1 MVAFSR
7 PGIWNAIVARVAAS
21 RWLAPVA
28 TVVLAVLGTVLITIG
43 QDLDTK
49 ADWWWVIG
57 GSLVAL
63 LGGGIQLLREIG
75 TVEAFDSASQEAK
88 RLRIAMKDALQPVAE
103 LIADLPSKTP
113 KDRERGLEAVAH
125 QAASALTLLL
135 KDVDRVRAVVYQLDD
150 EGMSHVAYHG
160 RGNTPNPFPRST
172 ERGRLACQMV
182 ADGANHFEPDIS
194 KASSD
199 AYRGTGNGYETY
211 ISAAICT
218 GSNGYGMV
226 TVDAPNAN
234 DLVDTDRQI
243 VCLVADLLAIAFAIA
258 DTK

>member
-1 MVAFSR
+1 MVASS
-7 PGIWNAIVARVAAS
+7 PGIWRAAVIRIAAS

-28 TVVLAVLGTVLITIG
+28 TVVLAIVGTVFITIG
-43 QDLDTK
+43 QELDTA
-49 ADWWWVIG
+49 ADWRWVVA
-57 GSLVAL
+57 GSVVAL
-63 LGGGIQLLREIG
+63 GGGGIQVLREVG
-75 TVEAFDSASQEAK
+75 TADALDSASQEAK

-103 LIADLPSKTP
+103 LIADLPAKTP
-113 KDRERGLEAVAH
+113 RERVRGLEAVAQ

-135 KDVDRVRAVVYQLDD
+135 KDVDRVRAVVYQLDE
-150 EGMSHVAYHG
+150 EGMSHLAYHG
-160 RGNTPNPFPRST
+160 RGNTPNPFPIST

-182 ADGANHFEPDIS
+182 ADGASHFEPDIRR
-194 KASSD
+194 ASSD

-218 GSNGYGMV
+218 GSSGYGMV

-243 VCLVADLLAIAFAIA
+243 VCLVADLLAVAFAIA
-258 DTK
+258 DAK